1 MDKIILPRRS
11 GKTSKLIEISEKTGT
26 YILVADASR
35 QREVA
40 NMARE
45 QGKNIPFPV
54 TLSDYLNTRFRG
66 SFIKHILIDDA
77 DDVLRRL
84 FEGIHIDTVTITDPS
99 PDREY
104 IDGLAAGRIVGSMG
118 RTTGEDKTMLFIID
132 KKKYDT
138 KKMEEI
144 ATVKKW
150 YAVDDAITQLMYPG
164 KEVGRYFTCTLW
176 KSEKGNWLL
185 TREYNYTTYGEAIL
199 EDEAKNLLM
208 RYATEKYEEM
218 YEPLP
223 EA

>member
-1 MDKIILPRRS
+1 MDKIILPRRN

-54 TLSDYLNTRFRG
+54 TLNDYLNTRFRG

-84 FEGIHIDTVTITDPS
+84 FEGIHIDAVTITDPS

-118 RTTGEDKTMLFIID
+118 RTAGEDKTMLFIID

-164 KEVGRYFTCTLW
+164 KEVGRYFACTLW
-176 KSEKGNWLL
+176 RSEKGIWLL